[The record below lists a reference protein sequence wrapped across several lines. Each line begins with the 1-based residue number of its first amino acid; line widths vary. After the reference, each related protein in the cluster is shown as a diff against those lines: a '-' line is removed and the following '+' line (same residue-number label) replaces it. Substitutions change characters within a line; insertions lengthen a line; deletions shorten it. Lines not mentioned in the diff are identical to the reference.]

1 MIRSTIDCGSSLL
14 TTENMINNY
23 MSFADFTQHDWKS
36 PTKMDGPDDPDP
48 KTAKQ
53 AKGTIQY
60 GPDDEDPHQAEEPH
74 RHFFG
79 IILYGDSEI
88 GGSRKPPP
96 KK

>member
-23 MSFADFTQHDWKS
+23 MSFTDFTQYDWKS
-36 PTKMDGPDDPDP
+36 PTKMNGPDDPDP

-53 AKGTIQY
+53 AKGAIQ
-60 GPDDEDPHQAEEPH
+60 
-74 RHFFG
+74 HFFG
-79 IILYGDSEI
+79 IILYGNSEK